1 MIFVKVGIVLCVAF
15 FIGRFF
21 VSSSISTIEKITLA
35 YNGKLK
41 MTPMRFI
48 VFILFISA
56 IACSFT
62 ALIWFLFFR

>member
-1 MIFVKVGIVLCVAF
+1 MIFVKVGIVLWVAF

-35 YNGKLK
+35 YTGKLK

>member
-1 MIFVKVGIVLCVAF
+1 MIFVKVGIVLWVAF

-21 VSSSISTIEKITLA
+21 VISSISAKEKITLA
-35 YNGKLK
+35 YTGKLK

>member
-1 MIFVKVGIVLCVAF
+1 MIFVKVGIVLWVAF

-21 VSSSISTIEKITLA
+21 VSSSISAIEKITLA
-35 YNGKLK
+35 YTGKLK

-56 IACSFT
+56 IACSFA